1 MHEMDKITLGMELE
15 RAFKINVPNNTAK
28 SWLTIQHVIQY
39 VRRDKMRHAT
49 HILEESKRRRQ
60 NNPKTK
66 KQQKNPPLCGEN
78 ITVLKHP
85 FSSF

>member
-15 RAFKINVPNNTAK
+15 RAFKINVPNNTVK

-39 VRRDKMRHAT
+39 VRCEKMRHAI
-49 HILEESKRRRQ
+49 HSLEESKHRKQ

-66 KQQKNPPLCGEN
+66 KQQNQ
-78 ITVLKHP
+78 KHH
-85 FSSF
+85 